1 MRTRIIIIED
11 DDDLRGLMR
20 VSLEAAGY
28 VVVTQP
34 NGNDARHTTSED
46 TADLYLIDIN
56 LGGISG
62 LDICRQIKATH
73 HGDNMPYI
81 IMISANPDVCQL
93 AVEAC
98 ADDTLPKP
106 FNAKQLL
113 NKISEYL
120 PQAQVA

>member
-1 MRTRIIIIED
+1 MGTRIIIIED

-28 VVVTQP
+28 DVVTQS
-34 NGNDARHTTSED
+34 NGRDTENSE
-46 TADLYLIDIN
+46 TAADLYIIDIN
-56 LGGISG
+56 LGDVSG
-62 LDICRQIKATH
+62 LDICRQIKARDH
-73 HGDNMPYI
+73 VPNAPPYI
-81 IMISANPDVCQL
+81 IMISANPDVGEL

-113 NKISEYL
+113 NKIPEYFRH
-120 PQAQVA
+120 AQVA